1 MEGADVQKSDIEDR
15 LANIQPG
22 IAMLVSNRAEPSS
35 KSNKQTEKILR
46 NIHNTIK
53 GIEGQG
59 AMSGQ
64 DLMVVCNQVGTALSE
79 LRAHVAGKE
88 EQRMEGVAH
97 K

>member
-1 MEGADVQKSDIEDR
+1 M
-15 LANIQPG
+15 LA
-22 IAMLVSNRAEPSS
+22 SNRAEHSS
-35 KSNKQTEKILR
+35 RSDKQTEKILR
-46 NIHNTIK
+46 NIHNTVK

-64 DLMVVCNQVGTALSE
+64 DLMVARNQVGTALSE

-88 EQRMEGVAH
+88 EQRIEGVAH